1 MEKKNFREQH
11 EIAATG
17 SFLNNERLVDFM
29 TKAELMKEFDELEK
43 EKGVRIEGIYYNSK
57 KSEIQNAIECLK
69 CPDEMLDKYL
79 ILVSLKY
86 PNSGRIIAENGDFKR
101 HSFNRLYVYNT
112 ARMILANQA
121 SANGAAFRGSIPRLA
136 LPG

>member
-43 EKGVRIEGIYYNSK
+43 EKGVRIEGIYWNSK
-57 KSEIQNAIECLK
+57 KSAIENAIECLK
-69 CPDEMLDKYL
+69 CPDELLNKYL
-79 ILVSLKY
+79 TVVSLKY
-86 PNSGRIIAENGDFKR
+86 PNSGRVIAENGDFKR
-101 HSFNRLYVYNT
+101 HSHNRLYVFNT
-112 ARMILANQA
+112 ARQILA
-121 SANGAAFRGSIPRLA
+121 S
-136 LPG
+136 

>member
-1 MEKKNFREQH
+1 MQDLTFPRTLKRCIKSTEKKNFREPH
-11 EIAATG
+11 KLAATG
-17 SFLNNERLVDFM
+17 SFLNNERMVDRM

-43 EKGVRIEGIYYNSK
+43 EKGVRIEGIYWNSK
-57 KSEIQNAIECLK
+57 KSTIENAIECLK

-79 ILVSLKY
+79 MLVSLKY

-112 ARMILANQA
+112 ARMILAN
-121 SANGAAFRGSIPRLA
+121 
-136 LPG
+136 